1 MNMRPILLT
10 LPLLASCAT
19 NATASHW
26 RDPDRYYADARVT
39 HVEPIYR
46 TVRVEEPRR
55 ECWDEDVYVERPG
68 YRSHTGTILG
78 GIVGGVLGH
87 ELGGHG
93 HHGAIATAAGTVLG
107 ASIGRDLSNRRRYAD
122 DGYYS
127 RRERCE
133 VRPTYTTE
141 QRIDGYRVTYVY
153 AGREHETITD
163 YDPGDVIRI
172 RVHVDPREDY

>member
-1 MNMRPILLT
+1 MKLAHLVLL
-10 LPLLASCAT
+10 LPLVAGCAT
-19 NATASHW
+19 DAAAGY
-26 RDPDRYYADARVT
+26 RGDRDRYYVDARVT
-39 HVEPIYR
+39 HVEPLYH

-55 ECWDEDVYVERPG
+55 ECWDEDVYVERPA

-87 ELGGHG
+87 ELGGHH
-93 HHGAIATAAGTVLG
+93 HHGIATAAGTVLG
-107 ASIGRDLSNRRRYAD
+107 ASIGRDLSRRRYAD

-163 YDPGDVIRI
+163 YEPGDVIRV
-172 RVHVDPREDY
+172 RVDVDPHEDY